1 MHHHQINNIYIC
13 FFHYF
18 CCLAFKDSFFL
29 SKISKWSGVKNWGW
43 DLRFYLDDDY
53 YYYYDRNG
61 GSLCAGQRWCYMA
74 VISPVMVLVTL
85 VAEQKWTTDPKT

>member
-18 CCLAFKDSFFL
+18 CCLAFKDSFF
-29 SKISKWSGVKNWGW
+29 SFKDFKMEWCKK
-43 DLRFYLDDDY
+43 LRLRFEIFYLDDDY

-61 GSLCAGQRWCYMA
+61 GSLCAGQR
-74 VISPVMVLVTL
+74 
-85 VAEQKWTTDPKT
+85 